1 MNNANNTKNTTEE
14 TALRY
19 ISLCTGY
26 EGIGMGIERLG
37 IPLKPILFCERER
50 FPIENL
56 VDKMETGQIPSAPIW
71 TDLKTLPYEKFLGQV
86 DLLSAGFPCQPFSSA
101 GNKQGVDDPR
111 HLFPYILDGIRR
123 CKPKFVQLENVEG
136 IFSSKTSDGE
146 SVLKYV
152 CRSLEAEGY
161 ITEAVVVSASE
172 VGAPHQRKRVFILGI
187 SHSFYDGFR
196 GWIADESNR
205 ANIQRLQDCEKRN
218 KDSIWIEAEGCSG
231 QDRELAHTNKCRG
244 NEDRQS
250 SELWTEG
257 SQQPSSDTRRTQSPK
272 GSEGWQED
280 MGNSMCEG
288 LQGQSERQDRFGDD
302 TWQTSKWMATFP
314 SRPNEKQKEWEEPRV
329 LVNTKSRSS

>member
-14 TALRY
+14 TALQY

-123 CKPKFVQLENVEG
+123 CKPNIIQLENVEG

-146 SVLKYV
+146 
-152 CRSLEAEGY
+152 
-161 ITEAVVVSASE
+161 
-172 VGAPHQRKRVFILGI
+172 
-187 SHSFYDGFR
+187 
-196 GWIADESNR
+196 
-205 ANIQRLQDCEKRN
+205 
-218 KDSIWIEAEGCSG
+218 
-231 QDRELAHTNKCRG
+231 
-244 NEDRQS
+244 
-250 SELWTEG
+250 
-257 SQQPSSDTRRTQSPK
+257 
-272 GSEGWQED
+272 
-280 MGNSMCEG
+280 
-288 LQGQSERQDRFGDD
+288 
-302 TWQTSKWMATFP
+302 
-314 SRPNEKQKEWEEPRV
+314 
-329 LVNTKSRSS
+329 

>member
-1 MNNANNTKNTTEE
+1 MLIIPKNTTEE

-19 ISLCTGY
+19 ISLCLQDMKESEWELNDLASLLSQSCSVSGKDSPSKTWL
-26 EGIGMGIERLG
+26 IRW
-37 IPLKPILFCERER
+37 KA
-50 FPIENL
+50 
-56 VDKMETGQIPSAPIW
+56 GQIPSAPIW

-86 DLLSAGFPCQPFSSA
+86 DLLSAGFPCQPFSSL

-187 SHSFYDGFR
+187 SHSFYNGFR

-231 QDRELAHTNKCRG
+231 QDRELAH
-244 NEDRQS
+244 
-250 SELWTEG
+250 
-257 SQQPSSDTRRTQSPK
+257 QQVQRERR
-272 GSEGWQED
+272 
-280 MGNSMCEG
+280 
-288 LQGQSERQDRFGDD
+288 
-302 TWQTSKWMATFP
+302 
-314 SRPNEKQKEWEEPRV
+314 
-329 LVNTKSRSS
+329 

>member
-1 MNNANNTKNTTEE
+1 MNNANNTKNTTKE

-56 VDKMETGQIPSAPIW
+56 VDKMETGQIPPTPIW

-123 CKPKFVQLENVEG
+123 CKPNIIQLENVEG

-187 SHSFYDGFR
+187 SHTFYDGFNR
-196 GWIADESNR
+196 WITDESNR

-231 QDRELAHTNKCRG
+231 QDRELAHTHKCRG

-250 SELWTEG
+250 AELRTEG
-257 SQQPSSDTRRTQSPK
+257 SQQPSSDTRRTESPE

-280 MGNSMCEG
+280 MGNTMCEG
-288 LQGQSERQDRFGDD
+288 LQGQSERQDGSGDD

-314 SRPNEKQKEWEEPRV
+314 SRPNEKQAEWEEPRV
-329 LVNTKSRSS
+329 LVNTNPRNV